1 MDYKNFK
8 LPTLTKLLLKN
19 VNRYTTMRYDGSHN
33 GKEFRKEYT
42 QIEDNIDDILDAIR
56 VLHTVARI

>member
-8 LPTLTKLLLKN
+8 LTALTQLLAKN
-19 VNRYTTMRYDGSHN
+19 IDIYTTMRYDGSYQ

-56 VLHTVARI
+56 VYMPL